1 MHHTQ
6 GINPSVSLA
15 VVSCVLFVHDYAL
28 TLAKEIDLFWLQPRQ
43 TWAFAFFVA
52 NRYIGHFGRTIP
64 EIWGVFFG
72 SSDSPVC
79 PGLLIS
85 NRVITA
91 VLQLIGGMI
100 MLARVYA
107 FYNKDRRVLSL
118 LIAVAVVCLALCGWA
133 LSYHQP
139 APTSKPT
146 ATAHGAHSGC
156 RSQITS
162 VEASR
167 WAAAWGGQLL
177 FDALVFLFTLRQ
189 LISVRSLGKR
199 SFIALSL
206 RDGALYFAVMTAA
219 NVANIVTYLVMEDP
233 YERSMLSTPTNMLC
247 AVMISRLMLNLRHL
261 EHELSYTTEVGS
273 IMMQPSVDSGF

>member
-52 NRYIGHFGRTIP
+52 NRYIGLFGRTIP
-64 EIWGVFFG
+64 ELWGVFFG
-72 SSDSPVC
+72 SSDSPWC

-107 FYNKDRRVLSL
+107 FYNKDRRVPSL
-118 LIAVAVVCLALCGWA
+118 LIAVGVVCLALCGWA
-133 LSYHQP
+133 LSYHRP
-139 APTSKPT
+139 PPTSKPT
-146 ATAHGAHSGC
+146 ATARGAHSGC
-156 RSQITS
+156 HSLITS

-167 WAAAWGGQLL
+167 
-177 FDALVFLFTLRQ
+177 R
-189 LISVRSLGKR
+189 LGC
-199 SFIALSL
+199 
-206 RDGALYFAVMTAA
+206 
-219 NVANIVTYLVMEDP
+219 
-233 YERSMLSTPTNMLC
+233 SMGWST
-247 AVMISRLMLNLRHL
+247 V
-261 EHELSYTTEVGS
+261 V
-273 IMMQPSVDSGF
+273 